1 LRGFDKKPETQDALS
16 GTFPVMDPS
25 DAEYLARS
33 VIDPSAFAFIYDRH
47 FERLH
52 RYLHRRVGRDLADE
66 LAAETFAVAF
76 ARRTTCR
83 SRESVLPWLHG
94 IATNLLRRHRRA
106 ESRQLRAYSRSGID
120 NWIADDAGET
130 PPHGGPLDAR
140 LAGALAAMRPRERDA
155 LLLYALAD
163 LSYEEIAVALAVP
176 LGTVRTWLHRARQT
190 ARYELSR
197 DEMSVSTFATT
208 GVDLDG

>member
-1 LRGFDKKPETQDALS
+1 
-16 GTFPVMDPS
+16 MDPS

-47 FERLH
+47 FNACTATSIAGWDVTSLTNSPRRLSLLLLLDGRRAARAKACSRGSTASQPISFGVTVERS
-52 RYLHRRVGRDLADE
+52 RVNCVRTV
-66 LAAETFAVAF
+66 AAE
-76 ARRTTCR
+76 
-83 SRESVLPWLHG
+83 S
-94 IATNLLRRHRRA
+94 
-106 ESRQLRAYSRSGID
+106 D
-120 NWIADDAGET
+120 NWIAYDASET
-130 PPHGGPLDAR
+130 PPDGDPLDAR

-176 LGTVRTWLHRARQT
+176 LGTVRTWLHRARET
-190 ARYELSR
+190 ARSELSR
-197 DEMSVSTFATT
+197 DEMSVSTLATT